1 VSLRVYIQNF
11 QCRSINGGDAMAK
24 KAKGKKAKPKKAM
37 GPIVTG
43 KKKGK

>member
-1 VSLRVYIQNF
+1 
-11 QCRSINGGDAMAK
+11 MAK

>member
-1 VSLRVYIQNF
+1 VIATIRVRI
-11 QCRSINGGDAMAK
+11 GGDAMAK

>member
-1 VSLRVYIQNF
+1 MIAAIRVYV
-11 QCRSINGGDAMAK
+11 GGDAMAK
-24 KAKGKKAKPKKAM
+24 KAKGKKAKPKKTM

>member
-1 VSLRVYIQNF
+1 MLVTIRVF
-11 QCRSINGGDAMAK
+11 VKEVMAVAK
-24 KAKGKKAKPKKAM
+24 KCKGKKAKPKKQM